1 MSELVITPNF
11 DRKTARFKGIVAA
24 GEHASVRIVGAGTL
38 TTATL
43 RLRVVF
49 LKKTLAVFPLVTTGV
64 TPDEWE
70 VDGDDLTCTIN
81 LNTAQMQKELRRLY
95 EKEVLFVL
103 DDPTSRTLHF
113 ADLCVIRGWPQ
124 EEGADTPVDL
134 DGYSDFVA
142 DTKSR
147 LNAAESAIESNA
159 ASISAEA
166 TARQAADAQHTAAI
180 SGVSDV
186 VSVKADASA
195 LEGLAT
201 KDEVAADKA
210 ELEAA
215 IADKQDAGDYLTEH
229 QSLAGL
235 ATTAQVNAAIANK
248 ANVADLAS
256 LATKEELE
264 SEAAAR
270 AAGDEALAD
279 ADEAHDEAIE
289 ELAGGIDTAEAHI
302 TNHALDTTR
311 HLTSQQVREHIAA
324 TLAAKNYN
332 FETTDGL
339 IDAIIDIVET
349 LGGTVHE

>member
-1 MSELVITPNF
+1 MSEFVITPNF
-11 DRKTARFKGIVAA
+11 DRKTARFHGIVAA
-24 GEHASVRIVGAGTL
+24 GEHAFVRIVGAGAL
-38 TTATL
+38 TTETL

-49 LKKTLAVFPLVTTGV
+49 LKKTLAVFPLVTTGE
-64 TPDEWE
+64 TPDEWD

-103 DDPTSRTLHF
+103 DDPTSHALYF
-113 ADLCVIRGWPQ
+113 LDLCVIRGWPQ

-201 KDEVAADKA
+201 KAEVASDKA

-248 ANVADLAS
+248 ANVADLAN

-264 SEAAAR
+264 SEVAAR
-270 AAGDEALAD
+270 AAGDEALAE

-289 ELAGGIDTAEAHI
+289 EIAGGIDTAEAHI

-324 TLAAKNYN
+324 TLSAKNYN